1 MTHLFKRKPRFLP
14 LLACLTAGSVQ
25 AAPDIAAP
33 ALQQWSTGK
42 AQALGF
48 LPSGTG
54 DERLAVSKREGL
66 MLLDKQGKTLSRVQA
81 APWAIRCWWPV
92 TTRTSSKL
100 RCSTST
106 PRAINGKRRPIC
118 LPVTMR

>member
-48 LPSGTG
+48 LPNGTG
-54 DERLAVSKREGL
+54 GERLAASKREGL
-66 MLLDKQGKTLSRVQA
+66 LLLDKQSG
-81 APWAIRCWWPV
+81 
-92 TTRTSSKL
+92 SS
-100 RCSTST
+100 
-106 PRAINGKRRPIC
+106 RRP
-118 LPVTMR
+118 